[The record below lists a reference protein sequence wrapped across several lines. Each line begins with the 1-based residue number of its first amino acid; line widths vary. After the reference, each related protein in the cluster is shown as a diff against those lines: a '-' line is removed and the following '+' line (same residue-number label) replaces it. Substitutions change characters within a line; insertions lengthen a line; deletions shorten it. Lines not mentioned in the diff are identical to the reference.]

1 MDNLTS
7 ISETSTLVGSAPPAT
22 VRAPEIEPGVGC
34 NFDSYLLVPD
44 DTLNDRIAAA
54 KARLGEDVVILGT
67 VPDAEMPGWYQ
78 AADTF
83 VFPSVKEGF
92 GLVVL
97 EAMAAGLP
105 VVVSDIPV
113 FREFLDRGEALLSR
127 AGDSASLARAMRRAV
142 TDRAL
147 AVREQ

>member
-54 KARLGEDVVILGT
+54 KARLGEDVVILGHH
-67 VPDAEMPGWYQ
+67 YQ
-78 AADTF
+78 RD
-83 VFPSVKEGF
+83 
-92 GLVVL
+92 
-97 EAMAAGLP
+97 
-105 VVVSDIPV
+105 
-113 FREFLDRGEALLSR
+113 
-127 AGDSASLARAMRRAV
+127 
-142 TDRAL
+142 
-147 AVREQ
+147 